1 MPRPNP
7 TRSLRSETNLAKRI
21 AHEREQRGMTYD
33 GLAKRMTDAGC
44 PIQPSAIYK
53 IEKADPPR
61 RITVDEVVAFAV
73 VFETSVE
80 DLLKPLELLQA
91 EGLRVLLDSWERA
104 KMLLQI
110 EVQMEESMRD
120 KVRQYVEDHPG
131 MDEHLQRFVR
141 EWVDAS
147 ARATWPDPDTAEAY
161 WMQALTGSVQWS
173 ERLLER
179 LEREDPSRG

>member
-7 TRSLRSETNLAKRI
+7 PRSLRSETNLARRV
-21 AHEREQRGMTYD
+21 AHERDRLGWTYE

-44 PIQPSAIYK
+44 SIQPSAIYK

-61 RITVDEVVAFAV
+61 RITVDELVAFAV

-91 EGLRVLLDSWERA
+91 EGLRALFEIWEGAQGRA
-104 KMLLQI
+104 RQEAEL
-110 EVQMEESMRD
+110 VESMRD

-141 EWVDAS
+141 EWVGASSAWPNPDAAEHFWMGSFS
-147 ARATWPDPDTAEAY
+147 ARRPLSTSIWE
-161 WMQALTGSVQWS
+161 G
-173 ERLLER
+173 
-179 LEREDPSRG
+179 PSRG